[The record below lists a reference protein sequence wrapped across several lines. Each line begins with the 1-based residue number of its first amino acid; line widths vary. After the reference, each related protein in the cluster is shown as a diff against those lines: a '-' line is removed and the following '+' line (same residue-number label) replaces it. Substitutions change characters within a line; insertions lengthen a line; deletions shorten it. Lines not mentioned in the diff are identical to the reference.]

1 MAPSLVRGH
10 APCMDNARSHI
21 DHTHALQR
29 SSLELQREAGKLVK
43 HAGGAAS
50 MPALSIT
57 LAHLEEA
64 LDRLS
69 VGMLLAARAV
79 ATSRERGAEVDE
91 GTLPPEAE
99 ALCFHLRR
107 TAETLRGPQAACEA
121 SRTWTRRVAESET
134 EPLEP
139 LEPARGAVF
148 APRRSS

>member
-10 APCMDNARSHI
+10 DPRMDNVRSHM

-29 SSLELQREAGKLVK
+29 SSLELQRQAGNLVK

-64 LDRLS
+64 L
-69 VGMLLAARAV
+69 
-79 ATSRERGAEVDE
+79 
-91 GTLPPEAE
+91 EAE

-134 EPLEP
+134 EALEP
-139 LEPARGAVF
+139 LEPARGAVC
-148 APRRSS
+148 APRHSS

>member
-1 MAPSLVRGH
+1 MENGCS
-10 APCMDNARSHI
+10 DI

-29 SSLELQREAGKLVK
+29 SAYELQREAGNLVK

-50 MPALSIT
+50 MPTLSIT

-79 ATSRERGAEVDE
+79 ATSRERNADANE
-91 GTLPPEAE
+91 GTLPPEAD

-107 TAETLRGPQAACEA
+107 TAETLRGPEAACEA
-121 SRTWTRRVAESET
+121 SRMWTRRVAEIET
-134 EPLEP
+134 EPLDP

-148 APRRSS
+148 APRHSS